1 MVLRINHVNDLG
13 ECKMSNQLAIA
24 LIYTKAQFRSSHLLS
39 WHLFWVELAKYP
51 YVQLHVPFMHMAF
64 SSPLLVQLIVWLQM
78 EPRTKIHKIQLSL
91 SFIEPSGEFALKKEH
106 WKTAN
111 FGDKIEIPKS
121 SLTGMKSF
129 TLHFTGWEYEI
140 KFQYEV
146 ICLICWYKLYCIVT
160 VISKA
165 KHVHYLHISLAF
177 CLFQVGHYGIFSVA
191 YVNLKVTSFN
201 KTP

>member
-13 ECKMSNQLAIA
+13 ECKMSIQLAIA

-51 YVQLHVPFMHMAF
+51 YVQLHVPFMHIAF

-111 FGDKIEIPKS
+111 FRIFYLPLPLPLPSKWSKFSSELITLKIIR
-121 SLTGMKSF
+121 
-129 TLHFTGWEYEI
+129 
-140 KFQYEV
+140 
-146 ICLICWYKLYCIVT
+146 
-160 VISKA
+160 
-165 KHVHYLHISLAF
+165 
-177 CLFQVGHYGIFSVA
+177 
-191 YVNLKVTSFN
+191 
-201 KTP
+201 